1 MIQLRELKYNN
12 EKGLYRSIDLKWNL
26 FASMRI
32 LIIEDEP
39 DVADFVKKALR
50 EENHAVDIALDGSK
64 GEYLAL
70 TEPYELIILDIILP
84 RKDGFSVLKSLR
96 AEKIVTPVLMLTA
109 RSEVPDRVAGL
120 DAGAD
125 DYLVKP
131 FAVAELRA
139 RVRSLLRRQSG
150 DRSPV
155 LQAGDLTLNTVSHEA
170 RINNDLIKLTTRE
183 YSILEYLLRN
193 KNRLLSKGMIAE
205 HVWDFHFSSD
215 YNLIEV
221 YIRRLR
227 RKIEYK
233 TQQKIIH
240 TIRNSGYII
249 RDVEP

>member
-1 MIQLRELKYNN
+1 
-12 EKGLYRSIDLKWNL
+12 
-26 FASMRI
+26 MRI

-39 DVADFVKKALR
+39 DVAAFIKKALI
-50 EENHAVDIALDGSK
+50 EENHAVDIAHDGSK
-64 GEYLAL
+64 GEYLGL
-70 TEPYELIILDIILP
+70 TEPYDLIILDIMLP
-84 RKDGFSVLKSLR
+84 KKDGFAVLKSLR
-96 AEKIVTPVLMLTA
+96 AEKIATPVLMLTA
-109 RSEVPDRVAGL
+109 RGEVPDRVAGL

-150 DRSPV
+150 DRSS
-155 LQAGDLTLNTVSHEA
+155 LLKASDLTLNTVSHEV
-170 RINNDLIKLTTRE
+170 RINDELIELTTRE
-183 YSILEYLLRN
+183 YAILEYLLRN

-227 RKIEYK
+227 KKIESQ

-249 RDVEP
+249 RDSEK

>member
-1 MIQLRELKYNN
+1 
-12 EKGLYRSIDLKWNL
+12 
-26 FASMRI
+26 MRI
-32 LIIEDEP
+32 LIIEDKP
-39 DVADFVKKALR
+39 DVAAFVRKALV
-50 EENHAVDIALDGSK
+50 EENHAIDVAHDGSK

-70 TEPYELIILDIILP
+70 TEPYDLIILDIMLP
-84 RKDGFSVLKSLR
+84 KKDGLAVLKTLR
-96 AEKIVTPVLMLTA
+96 TEKIETPVLILTA
-109 RSEVPDRVAGL
+109 RGEVPDRVAGL

-139 RVRSLLRRQSG
+139 RVRSLLRRYSSNRTPLLTVG
-150 DRSPV
+150 NLV
-155 LQAGDLTLNTVSHEA
+155 LNPQNHEVCIEDE
-170 RINNDLIKLTTRE
+170 RIKLTSRE
-183 YSILEYLLRN
+183 YSVLEYLLRN

-227 RKIEYK
+227 KKIESK
-233 TQQKIIH
+233 SQQKIIH

-249 RDVEP
+249 REPEQ

>member
-1 MIQLRELKYNN
+1 
-12 EKGLYRSIDLKWNL
+12 
-26 FASMRI
+26 MRI

-39 DVADFVKKALR
+39 DVAAFIKKALI
-50 EENHAVDIALDGSK
+50 EENHAVDIVHDGSK

-70 TEPYELIILDIILP
+70 TEPYDLLILDIMLP
-84 RKDGFSVLKSLR
+84 KKDGFSVLKSLR
-96 AEKIVTPVLMLTA
+96 AEKIATPVLMLTA
-109 RSEVPDRVAGL
+109 RGEVPDRVAGL

-150 DRSPV
+150 DRSS
-155 LQAGDLTLNTVSHEA
+155 LLKASDLTLNTVNHEV
-170 RINNDLIKLTTRE
+170 RIKDELIELTTRE

-227 RKIEYK
+227 KKIESQ

-249 RDVEP
+249 RDSEK

>member
-1 MIQLRELKYNN
+1 
-12 EKGLYRSIDLKWNL
+12 
-26 FASMRI
+26 MRI
-32 LIIEDEP
+32 LIVEDEP
-39 DVADFVKKALR
+39 DVAAFMKKIMI
-50 EENHAVDIALDGSK
+50 EERHAVDIANDGLK
-64 GEYLAL
+64 GEHLAQ
-70 TEPYELIILDIILP
+70 TELYDLIILDIMLP
-84 RKDGFSVLKSLR
+84 KKDGLAVLKTLR
-96 AEKIVTPVLMLTA
+96 NEKVFTPVLMLTA
-109 RSEVPDRVAGL
+109 RGEVPDRVAGL

-139 RVRSLLRRQSG
+139 RVRSLLRRYLS
-150 DRSPV
+150 DRSPLLKV
-155 LQAGDLTLNTVSHEA
+155 GALILNPTNHDVRVKDESIELTS
-170 RINNDLIKLTTRE
+170 RE

-227 RKIEYK
+227 KKIESK
-233 TQQKIIH
+233 TKQKIIH

-249 RDVEP
+249 RDSEQ

>member
-1 MIQLRELKYNN
+1 
-12 EKGLYRSIDLKWNL
+12 
-26 FASMRI
+26 MRI

-39 DVADFVKKALR
+39 DVAAFIKKALI
-50 EENHAVDIALDGSK
+50 EENHAVDIVHDGSK

-70 TEPYELIILDIILP
+70 TEPYDLLILDIMLP
-84 RKDGFSVLKSLR
+84 KKDGLSVLKSLR
-96 AEKIVTPVLMLTA
+96 AEKIPTPVLMLTA
-109 RSEVPDRVAGL
+109 RGEVPDRVAGL

-150 DRSPV
+150 DRSS
-155 LQAGDLTLNTVSHEA
+155 LLKASDLTLNTVNHEV
-170 RINNDLIKLTTRE
+170 RIKDELIELTTRE

-227 RKIEYK
+227 RKIESQ

-249 RDVEP
+249 RDSEK